1 MGCMDDD
8 FDSSG
13 GRECRRSSLAL
24 LRALEYELRERAET
38 RKHAVS
44 CDLLT
49 VYNYGFVELS
59 PLHIYLGSSQ
69 VTPMFIH
76 GWLHGT

>member
-13 GRECRRSSLAL
+13 GRKCRRSSLAL
-24 LRALEYELRERAET
+24 LRALEYELTERAET

-49 VYNYGFVELS
+49 VY
-59 PLHIYLGSSQ
+59 LGSSH
-69 VTPMFIH
+69 VTPTFIH